1 MLFVEYFVKFLELKL
16 GGLKFCSAGVL
27 ILYEFVTMFEEIGI
41 FKSIIFDLGNLFKM
55 GKVVTVILL
64 DGFNI
69 ESQSLLSFGQVCMWD
84 GGETIWDVSVL
95 DSFFGD
101 EISLE
106 ISLETNMIWSFHLP
120 QCSNV
125 YTEFLKKE
133 NLKKSLVMNHT
144 G

>member
-1 MLFVEYFVKFLELKL
+1 MKFLELKL

-27 ILYEFVTMFEEIGI
+27 ILYEFVKMFEEIGI

-69 ESQSLLSFGQVCMWD
+69 ESHSLLSFGQVCTRD
-84 GGETIWDVSVL
+84 REETIWDVSSL
-95 DSFFGD
+95 DSFCGD
-101 EISLE
+101 GISLE

-120 QCSNV
+120 QMLQCIYRISKKGKFKKIISNEP
-125 YTEFLKKE
+125 YWIAL
-133 NLKKSLVMNHT
+133 SLLN
-144 G
+144 